1 LVLVVAL
8 IFYQHFFRK
17 IPLSYLKLQENVI
30 KEAEQRKKDNKPP
43 ILNEDQMLEL
53 AKQDPNNDILE
64 RDELILGIHM
74 NIFLCCPMV
83 PDSLCLITIY
93 SDYGYALF
101 HFDLAAR
108 FLHENGIILHYNDRS
123 RGLDKLYFI
132 EPGWLCEIMAL
143 LVTVK
148 ETNAFVK
155 GGIIQRSNVDLL
167 LKNPRLP
174 PQFIEQV

>member
-64 RDELILGIHM
+64 RDELILGTYEY
-74 NIFLCCPMV
+74 F
-83 PDSLCLITIY
+83 SLLP
-93 SDYGYALF
+93 YGS
-101 HFDLAAR
+101 
-108 FLHENGIILHYNDRS
+108 G
-123 RGLDKLYFI
+123 
-132 EPGWLCEIMAL
+132 
-143 LVTVK
+143 
-148 ETNAFVK
+148 
-155 GGIIQRSNVDLL
+155 
-167 LKNPRLP
+167 
-174 PQFIEQV
+174 